1 MNSRFLSIRYLALIC
16 LVALA
21 YATPLLDPE
30 VFKDCLNLQSNS
42 RIVVKK
48 CKIDTL
54 DGGYYVV
61 KAAKDP
67 SKERSASVIANEVK
81 KFSYLKETLEENGI
95 NPQDVGVVYPV
106 EFEAPKEIIAFPY
119 YPYGDL
125 YQYYSQHGV
134 KIDHDVAQIARDVLR
149 TLSVLHDSRI
159 KFVHNDLKMENIV
172 VTSVGD
178 DGRIQEVKLIDFE
191 QAGIHED
198 IYDGD
203 YGSIG
208 YLSPEIISGATNVK
222 RYSEIGVVSKASDIW
237 ALGITL
243 YRLIFN
249 EKIFPLT
256 NKDFSSRFHRAIWKY
271 RRQYIHVWR
280 KIRFSSKL
288 SANTKDFLLM
298 LLEWDFRKRLTA
310 SEALNHPFI
319 QEFINSQ
326 ESAAQTTA

>member
-1 MNSRFLSIRYLALIC
+1 MNSRFLPVACLALIC

-30 VFKDCLNLQSNS
+30 VFQDCLMLQINS
-42 RIVVKK
+42 RITVKR
-48 CKIDTL
+48 CKIDAL

-61 KAAKDP
+61 KVAKN
-67 SKERSASVIANEVK
+67 SSHEGSMSTIANEVK
-81 KFSYLKETLEENGI
+81 KFSILKETLQENGI

-106 EFEAPKEIIAFPY
+106 EFTAPEGIVTFPY
-119 YPYGDL
+119 YPNGDL
-125 YQYYSQHGV
+125 RQYYSINDL
-134 KIDHDVAQIARDVLR
+134 KIDHDIAQIATDVLR
-149 TLSVLHDSRI
+149 TLSVLHQNRI
-159 KFVHNDLKMENIV
+159 NFVHNDLKMENIV

-178 DGRIQEVKLIDFE
+178 DGGIQEVKLIDFE

-198 IYDGD
+198 IYDGN
-203 YGSIG
+203 YGSVG
-208 YLSPEIISGATNVK
+208 YLSPEIISGATNVT
-222 RYSEIGVVSKASDIW
+222 RYSEIGLVSKASDVW
-237 ALGITL
+237 TLGITL

-249 EKIFPLT
+249 ENIFTLT
-256 NKDFSSRFHRAIWKY
+256 GKDFSSKLHRAIWKY
-271 RRQYIHVWR
+271 RRQYFHVWR

-288 SANTKDFLLM
+288 SGNAKHFLLK
-298 LLEWDFRKRLTA
+298 LLKWDFKKRLTA